1 MSELNT
7 EEAQRL
13 WKSSAVQDFNRELG
27 PRISSRKT
35 QGFLSSFL
43 NQQEGSQEAL
53 ATIFQ
58 NFPDSAKNKA
68 FALLDKYKTGFLPN
82 TQILNST
89 PEAVAAQ
96 KNIFTMPNI
105 DSDHLS
111 ESGNKFL
118 TDWLGVKDIE
128 NKTMRFAFPGG
139 PETFLG
145 TTSYT
150 NPARTGG
157 QLVDAA
163 SESINQPGNFYNELN
178 RIGAT
183 PEELTVL
190 DKYLNK
196 NAEWQAL
203 NEKTKQTASNLIDS
217 TIQKAT
223 NSDSWS
229 SFKEKD
235 LPLFRGIAGSNLDP
249 HTIGSTFTT
258 ESPTSWSPVYGV
270 AKAFATGATKQN
282 PNNQPLTQR
291 MYAVTE
297 YSNEARDKLLVPGIE
312 SEVLAP
318 SQSKFEVTGIGKLRD
333 DVFDQDIELVKL
345 KQLYATDPI
354 SMGIKGAIDL
364 AKNKPIALAGGIAL
378 NSLTPDVANFITQ
391 KKYSQAINTIAK
403 NTTEG
408 LVADAGIRLAGQGLA
423 KIAPGFATSVNPIF
437 AGAAE
442 TVIPAAVGAGL
453 LMQGQTNSPLNKIVT
468 AVSNT
473 PFGLKVNPKTDIG
486 RNVGHAISNT
496 VTDWITRNQPNAR
509 SYVSVPETTPT
520 IQPRMGNAVL
530 NNKIVQVPYGS
541 VAGTKTVGRPWW
553 DQLGSKATDFAN
565 LLNRGSIIGR

>member
-13 WKSSAVQDFNRELG
+13 WKSSAVQDFSRELG
-27 PRISSRKT
+27 PRISQRKT
-35 QGFLSSFL
+35 QSLLGSFL
-43 NQQEGSQEAL
+43 DQQEGSRKSLEGV
-53 ATIFQ
+53 FS
-58 NFPDSAKNKA
+58 NFPETAREKA
-68 FALLDKYKTGFLPN
+68 FNLLDKYKTGFLPN
-82 TQILNST
+82 THIVNST

-128 NKTMRFAFPGG
+128 NKTMRFAFPDG

-163 SESINQPGNFYNELN
+163 SESINQPRNFYNELN
-178 RIGAT
+178 KIGAT

-203 NEKTKQTASNLIDS
+203 NKKTKQTASNLIDS

-318 SQSKFEVTGIGKLRD
+318 SQSKFEVTGVGKLRD

-364 AKNKPIALAGGIAL
+364 AKTKPLALAGGAALGAL
-378 NSLTPDVANFITQ
+378 NPDVANAVTQ
-391 KKYSQAINTIAK
+391 KKYSQAIASIGK
-403 NTTEG
+403 DM
-408 LVADAGIRLAGQGLA
+408 VAGSAVDSGIRLAGQGLA
-423 KIAPGFATSVNPIF
+423 KIAPQVAAGVNPLV
-437 AGAAE
+437 AGAAR
-442 TVIPAAVGAGL
+442 IAMPAAIGASL

-468 AVSNT
+468 AASNT
-473 PFGLKVNPKTDIG
+473 PIGLKVNPTTDIG
-486 RNVGHAISNT
+486 RNTGRAISNE
-496 VTDWITRNQPNAR
+496 AR
-509 SYVSVPETTPT
+509 YVWNRALQGKLPYQRAAVKS
-520 IQPRMGNAVL
+520 PRRKN
-530 NNKIVQVPYGS
+530 
-541 VAGTKTVGRPWW
+541 
-553 DQLGSKATDFAN
+553 
-565 LLNRGSIIGR
+565 